1 MDEEKTIEKTTEE
14 SAAAAEVIPEDAPE
28 AVEPQAEEEVVPED
42 APEPV
47 EPQAED
53 ESGTEETSEE
63 DPGESAD
70 AGSPAEAKP
79 EKKAKKK
86 KLLPNLPKY
95 LPRKTAAII
104 VLIELVMLVVCIPVF
119 LRSVSLNRN
128 DDMVYTDPAQV
139 DHITCSDGR
148 LFVNDVSA
156 DVSTEGN
163 VSYNISYTWGSEDTD
178 FPSVPRAVTASYR
191 SDEDEP
197 LYDISLYRDSFTPN
211 SKIADGK
218 TVDNWFDDWEV
229 TEDDDST
236 HQPLQEGDL
245 HGFRITSNEDSK
257 KANSGSIYTT
267 SSFYFAVQEED
278 GVSVY
283 VLEGILY
290 DPGSLEECDKAL
302 SGSIRSITIKKQA

>member
-1 MDEEKTIEKTTEE
+1 
-14 SAAAAEVIPEDAPE
+14 
-28 AVEPQAEEEVVPED
+28 
-42 APEPV
+42 
-47 EPQAED
+47 
-53 ESGTEETSEE
+53 
-63 DPGESAD
+63 
-70 AGSPAEAKP
+70 
-79 EKKAKKK
+79 
-86 KLLPNLPKY
+86 
-95 LPRKTAAII
+95 
-104 VLIELVMLVVCIPVF
+104 MLVVCIPVF

-163 VSYNISYTWGSEDTD
+163 VSYNISYTWGSEDAD

-191 SDEDEP
+191 SDENEP

-211 SKIADGK
+211 SKIAEGK

-229 TEDDDST
+229 TEDDNST

-257 KANSGSIYTT
+257 KASSGSIYTS

-278 GVSVY
+278 GMSVY

-290 DPGSLEECDKAL
+290 DPGSLEECDKTI
-302 SGSIRSITIKKQA
+302 SESIRSITIKKQA

>member
-14 SAAAAEVIPEDAPE
+14 TEESAAAAADVM
-28 AVEPQAEEEVVPED
+28 PED

-47 EPQAED
+47 EPQAE
-53 ESGTEETSEE
+53 EERGTEETSEE
-63 DPGESAD
+63 GPGESAD

-86 KLLPNLPKY
+86 KLLPKY

-163 VSYNISYTWGSEDTD
+163 VSYNISYTWGSEDED

-191 SDEDEP
+191 SDENEP

-290 DPGSLEECDKAL
+290 DPGSLEECDTAL

>member
-14 SAAAAEVIPEDAPE
+14 TEESAAAAADVM
-28 AVEPQAEEEVVPED
+28 PED

-47 EPQAED
+47 EPQAEE
-53 ESGTEETSEE
+53 ESGTEEASEE

-70 AGSPAEAKP
+70 AGSPAEASP
-79 EKKAKKK
+79 EKKAKNK

-163 VSYNISYTWGSEDTD
+163 VSYNIS
-178 FPSVPRAVTASYR
+178 
-191 SDEDEP
+191 
-197 LYDISLYRDSFTPN
+197 LYRDSFTPN
-211 SKIADGK
+211 SKIAEGK

-229 TEDDDST
+229 TEDDNST

-257 KANSGSIYTT
+257 KASSGSIYTS

-278 GVSVY
+278 GMSVY

-290 DPGSLEECDKAL
+290 DPGSLE
-302 SGSIRSITIKKQA
+302 

>member
-14 SAAAAEVIPEDAPE
+14 TEESAAAAAEVIPEDAPE
-28 AVEPQAEEEVVPED
+28 AVEPQAEEE
-42 APEPV
+42 
-47 EPQAED
+47 
-53 ESGTEETSEE
+53 SGTEEASEE

-86 KLLPNLPKY
+86 KLLPKY

-148 LFVNDVSA
+148 LFVNDVCA
-156 DVSTEGN
+156 DVPTEGN

-191 SDEDEP
+191 SVENEP

-211 SKIADGK
+211 SEIADGK
-218 TVDNWFDDWEV
+218 TADNWFDDWEV
-229 TEDDDST
+229 TEGDDST

-257 KANSGSIYTT
+257 KASSGSIYTS

-278 GVSVY
+278 GMSVY

-290 DPGSLEECDKAL
+290 DPGSLEECDKTI
-302 SGSIRSITIKKQA
+302 SESIRSITIKKQA

>member
-1 MDEEKTIEKTTEE
+1 MPVLDSSPVFGVALLSVLAVPEL
-14 SAAAAEVIPEDAPE
+14 SVLDVVLEVVELSVDWLWVLLSEDA
-28 AVEPQAEEEVVPED
+28 
-42 APEPV
+42 
-47 EPQAED
+47 
-53 ESGTEETSEE
+53 
-63 DPGESAD
+63 
-70 AGSPAEAKP
+70 
-79 EKKAKKK
+79 
-86 KLLPNLPKY
+86 
-95 LPRKTAAII
+95 
-104 VLIELVMLVVCIPVF
+104 
-119 LRSVSLNRN
+119 SV
-128 DDMVYTDPAQV
+128 T
-139 DHITCSDGR
+139 
-148 LFVNDVSA
+148 VNDVSA

-191 SDEDEP
+191 SDENEP

-229 TEDDDST
+229 TGDDDST